1 MGLGARAKGSLQ
13 NRFTLLHTVRR
24 RGPRLEIDSKGVQ
37 APFGSLRSNWQVE
50 LEINF
55 EFDLIIP
62 VQLATP
68 RNPGIR
74 RIEDAPFYPGA
85 PFQVL
90 LH

>member
-1 MGLGARAKGSLQ
+1 M
-13 NRFTLLHTVRR
+13 FLHTSYPQ
-24 RGPRLEIDSKGVQ
+24 GPKVEVDSKGVQ
-37 APFGSLRSNWQVE
+37 APFGSLRSKCQAY
-50 LEINF
+50 LA
-55 EFDLIIP
+55 IP